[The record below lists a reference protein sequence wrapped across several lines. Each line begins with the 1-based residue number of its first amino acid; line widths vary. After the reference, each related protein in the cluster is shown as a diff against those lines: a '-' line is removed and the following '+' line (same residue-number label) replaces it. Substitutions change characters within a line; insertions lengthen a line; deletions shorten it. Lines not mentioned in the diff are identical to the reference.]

1 MKLSLQQAPKQELK
15 LELRQTIPLSVLLD
29 YYTAMVERDSKKLDK
44 YIELGLT
51 LDSFLDGSWIPFAV
65 DYYCGG
71 GIIDK

>member
-1 MKLSLQQAPKQELK
+1 
-15 LELRQTIPLSVLLD
+15 
-29 YYTAMVERDSKKLDK
+29 MVERDSKKLDK